1 MTTKVFS
8 HPDIFLHDAAAQ
20 HCAMET
26 TRIRRIYDR
35 VSAVSGVELAQPYLA
50 GRELFELNHTN
61 EFVSHLFEVA
71 PQGEERYEFD
81 GETVMNRHTL
91 RALQLSVGAVCQ
103 AVEEVLSARA
113 TNAFS
118 VGYAGHHA
126 TPDRAMGFC
135 FVNSVAIAA
144 RYALARGVQRIAVVD
159 FDTHSGNGTVVSFF
173 EPDERVMFAETYQPG
188 FPGAFLRHGA
198 PPHILREK
206 CKSAKDFAHAW
217 TRLLRKLAAHRPELI
232 LASAGFDAHMTDPLG
247 VMGLADSAYSWIGRE
262 LVRITPRI
270 VATLEGGYNVDT
282 TARCASLFVSELVRA
297 GAGK

>member
-1 MTTKVFS
+1 
-8 HPDIFLHDAAAQ
+8 
-20 HCAMET
+20 MET

-35 VSAVSGVELAQPYLA
+35 VATVPGVELAQTFRA
-50 GRELFELNHTN
+50 GKTLFELNHTA

-71 PQGEERYEFD
+71 PQGDEQYRFD
-81 GETVMNRHTL
+81 DETVMNRHTL

-103 AVEEVLSARA
+103 AVDEVLSGRV

-126 TPDRAMGFC
+126 TPDGAMGFC
-135 FVNSVAIAA
+135 FVNAVAIGA

-173 EPDERVMFAETYQPG
+173 EPDERVIFAETFQPG
-188 FPGAFLRHGA
+188 FPGAFLPHGA
-198 PPHILREK
+198 PAHILREQ
-206 CKSAKDFAHAW
+206 CESAKDFSDAW
-217 TRLLRKLAAHRPELI
+217 ARLLPKLAAHRPELI
-232 LASAGFDAHMTDPLG
+232 LVSAGFDAHVTDPLG

-262 LVRITPRI
+262 LTSITPCI

-297 GAGK
+297 GGAKCA